1 MREGCIFHSNLL
13 KYNAFKDGESV
24 NAVFEK
30 ITCKVYVRRDLL
42 IHNHVTLL
50 VCTLLSQSCNSNER
64 LRCQYKGLRSSNEG
78 LRQPNEGYTHQ
89 IDNGQPREGNK
100 KRRHELRG

>member
-78 LRQPNEGYTHQ
+78 LRQPNEGLHQ
-89 IDNGQPREGNK
+89 PNRQWSTQRRK
-100 KRRHELRG
+100 QKRRHELRG